1 MAQIELRLSTKIQK
15 ETGMCEVLIRFF
27 QGTKF
32 NLRAKSGVFV
42 SPDFFEY
49 YVDRAKNEK
58 LGIKVPPAV
67 ITMPEEKAKKQNVA
81 LRQSGVIVIK
91 QRLETPNVKYHREQS
106 DRLDKMKKHIIQAYE
121 DNKKASMTSN
131 WLQLVVDSFNN
142 PETIFVHEDKKS
154 FYELAEEYIAKR
166 KLAYTHA
173 KVFRVLMREV
183 ARYEGYIRATDY
195 NRSDFSFDIDTVTK
209 ADIENFIEYLRHE
222 YTLSQKHKKLFKKLL
237 TEYPASVTKGH
248 SKLEDRGEN
257 TVIKGAKRLK
267 SLFRFFYEE
276 GYTKNRPF
284 DGINIATE
292 KVGTPY
298 YISIEERN
306 KIAETDLA
314 AAYEKLSKEDRKGI
328 CKANL
333 AGYAVQRDIFI
344 FQCFVGCR
352 VGDLLTLSKGN
363 IVNGILVYSPH
374 KTKDNGEQALQA
386 RVPIH
391 QMAMELVKKY
401 EGCMSDGRL
410 FPFITAQK
418 YNIAIKKIF
427 KLAGITRK
435 VIIRNP
441 KTGENELVPIDT
453 VASSHLARRTF
464 IGNAYL
470 KAPDPNLI
478 GKMSGHV
485 DGSRAFKRYR
495 NIEDETLWKLVNDVN
510 EMG

>member
-1 MAQIELRLSTKIQK
+1 MAQIELRLSTKFQK

-32 NLRAKSGVFV
+32 NVRAKSGVFV
-42 SPDFFEY
+42 SPSFFEY
-49 YVDRAKNEK
+49 YIDRAKSEK
-58 LGIKVPPAV
+58 LGVKVAPSI
-67 ITMPEEKAKKQNVA
+67 ITMTEEKAKKQNVA
-81 LRQSGVIVIK
+81 LRQSGAIVIK

-106 DRLDKMKKHIIQAYE
+106 DRLVQMKKRILEAYE
-121 DNKKASMTSN
+121 ANRNVKITSN

-142 PETIFVHEDKKS
+142 PETIFVHEEKKT
-154 FYELAEEYIAKR
+154 FYELAEEYISKR

-173 KVFRVLMREV
+173 KVFKVLMREV

-195 NRSDFSFDIDTVTK
+195 NRSEFSFDIDTLTK
-209 ADIENFIEYLRHE
+209 VDIENFIEYLRHE
-222 YTLSQKHKKLFKKLL
+222 YSLSQKHKRLFKKLL
-237 TEYPASVTKGH
+237 TEYPPSVTKGNC
-248 SKLEDRGEN
+248 KLADRGEN

-267 SLFRFFYEE
+267 SLFHWFYEE

-284 DGINIATE
+284 DGINLGTE

-298 YISIEERN
+298 YITIEERN
-306 KIAETDLA
+306 KIAETDLVE
-314 AAYEKLSKEDRKGI
+314 AYNQLSEEDRKGI

-333 AGYAVQRDIFI
+333 AGYGIQRDIFI

-352 VGDLLTLSKGN
+352 VGDLLTLTNGN
-363 IVNGILVYSPH
+363 IVDGILVYSPH

-391 QMAMELVKKY
+391 PKAMELVKKY
-401 EGCMSDGRL
+401 EGCMPDGRL

-427 KLAGITRK
+427 KLAGITRN
-435 VIIRNP
+435 VIIRNA
-441 KTGENELVPIDT
+441 KTGEDELVSIDT

-464 IGNAYL
+464 IGNAYF
-470 KAPDPNLI
+470 KVSDPNLI

-495 NIEDETLWKLVNDVN
+495 KIEDETLRGVIDQI
-510 EMG
+510 G